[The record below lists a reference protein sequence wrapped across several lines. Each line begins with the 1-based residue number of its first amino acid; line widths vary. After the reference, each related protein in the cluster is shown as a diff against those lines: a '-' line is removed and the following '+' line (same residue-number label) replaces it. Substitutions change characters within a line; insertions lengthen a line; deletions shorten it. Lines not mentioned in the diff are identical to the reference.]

1 MSVSHKNKSDV
12 ILYAALK
19 QFSEN
24 GFHSSPVSQLAT
36 RSGVAVGSIYRYFD
50 DKEALI
56 HAVFSMVDDTLQKA
70 ITESA
75 DPTLSGRDEFIQLV
89 TSLTEYLNKHPQ
101 EFKFLEQYYSSPYGS
116 DKKHAKF
123 LSDDSVDLSN
133 PFVNLF
139 SGKTKGM
146 LKDLPLSLYLAMT
159 FGPIIFLLRDSL
171 SGLVTL
177 DDCLIQQTA
186 EACWNAIKA

>member
-1 MSVSHKNKSDV
+1 MSVTHQNKSEA
-12 ILYAALK
+12 ILHAALE
-19 QFSEN
+19 QFAEN

-36 RSGVAVGSIYRYFD
+36 LAGVAVGSIYRYFD
-50 DKEALI
+50 DKEELI
-56 HAVFSMVDDTLQKA
+56 HAVFSMVDDALQEA
-70 ITESA
+70 ITRST
-75 DPTLSGRDEFIQLV
+75 DPALSGREEFIQLV
-89 TSLTEYLNKHPQ
+89 TNLTKYLDKHPQ

-123 LSDDSVDLSN
+123 LSEDAADISN
-133 PFVNLF
+133 PFVKLF
-139 SGKTKGM
+139 SGDTRKM

-171 SGLVTL
+171 SGIVVL

-186 EACWNAIKA
+186 ETCWNAIKA

>member
-1 MSVSHKNKSDV
+1 MSVAHKNKSDA
-12 ILYAALK
+12 ILRAALE
-19 QFSEN
+19 QFAEN

-36 RSGVAVGSIYRYFD
+36 RAGVAVGSIYRYFA

-56 HAVFSMVDDTLQKA
+56 HAVFSMVDATLQKA
-70 ITESA
+70 STESV

-89 TSLTEYLNKHPQ
+89 TSLTEYLDKHPQ

-123 LSDDSVDLSN
+123 LSENAVDLSN
-133 PFVNLF
+133 PFEKLF
-139 SGKTKGM
+139 SGETKGA

>member
-1 MSVSHKNKSDV
+1 MRTGHNDKSDS
-12 ILYAALK
+12 ILHAALE
-19 QFSEN
+19 QFAEN
-24 GFHSSPVSQLAT
+24 GFHSSPVSQLA
-36 RSGVAVGSIYRYFD
+36 RLAGVAVGSIYRYFD
-50 DKEALI
+50 DKEELI
-56 HAVFSMVDDTLQKA
+56 HAVFLMVDDALQEA
-70 ITESA
+70 ITKST
-75 DPTLSGRDEFIQLV
+75 DPALSGRNEFIQLV
-89 TSLTEYLNKHPQ
+89 TKLIQYLDNHPQ

-123 LSDDSVDLSN
+123 FSENVVDLSN
-133 PFVNLF
+133 PFVKLF
-139 SGKTKGM
+139 SGNTKKM

-177 DDCLIQQTA
+177 DDRLTQQTA